1 MESPNLHTSPETREK
16 TSTELKRQAL
26 KLRGVKT
33 REIENA
39 TKFLNVL
46 VAKGEVSLRMR
57 NGYLIVTYQT
67 TIGGDPTK

>member
-1 MESPNLHTSPETREK
+1 MTLHTSPETEERKE
-16 TSTELKRQAL
+16 TSNDLKRKAL

-33 REIENA
+33 KEIENA
-39 TKFLNVL
+39 TKLLNSL

-67 TIGGDPTK
+67 TIGGDPSK